1 MQVTNM
7 SRHSGLLQV
16 SLIYDFRRE
25 KNKVKYPSNE
35 SCQKGKLQYLYHVS
49 SNNTRYN
56 SKHNNV

>member
-1 MQVTNM
+1 M